1 MGNVSE
7 TIRSLRPNVSRQ
19 QALRHFTGG
28 ARGVVAGILQGRAR
42 SIAELYIPYR
52 LYRVRITNGEREES
66 RTYALDAVEGTLD
79 LFEFPELPAERELET
94 INTRNFVPSR
104 LTAEQSTEKLI
115 DKVRRV
121 LFLRGFVRLRDLRME
136 ATAIEGDF
144 YLPYWICFRGN
155 DAVAKL
161 EILDALRRRSEG
173 AKVCRLVQDWLQSSP
188 ENELENRLGHGA
200 VGS

>member
-1 MGNVSE
+1 MSHE
-7 TIRSLRPNVSRQ
+7 

-28 ARGVVAGILQGRAR
+28 ARGIAVGILQGRPR
-42 SIAELYIPYR
+42 SIAGLYIPYR
-52 LYRVRITNGEREES
+52 LYRVRITNGGREES
-66 RTYALDAVEGTLD
+66 RIYALDAVEGTLD
-79 LFEFPELPAERELET
+79 WFAFPELPAERELVT

-104 LTAEQSTEKLI
+104 LTAEQTTEKLI

-136 ATAIEGDF
+136 ATAVEGDF

-155 DAVAKL
+155 NAEAKL

-173 AKVCRLVQDWLQSSP
+173 AKVCRLVQDWLQSSSK
-188 ENELENRLGHGA
+188 NKFENRLSHGA